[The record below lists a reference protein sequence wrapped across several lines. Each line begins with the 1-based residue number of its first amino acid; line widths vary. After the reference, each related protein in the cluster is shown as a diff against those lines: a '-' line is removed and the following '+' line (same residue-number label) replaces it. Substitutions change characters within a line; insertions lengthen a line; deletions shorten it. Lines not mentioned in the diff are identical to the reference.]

1 MKQTITVITIIA
13 ALILS
18 TTFTPFVLADSTT
31 ESKLDFAAGL
41 EETLGHFWAIEQNL
55 DDKNAELALVHAT
68 HPIAELYDT
77 MKPTLQASSPSLDT
91 QVQTT
96 LLELKDKATID
107 VSRAQAQQAI
117 DDAKGVVQIARQT
130 IVGSELSNDP
140 NFKIELMKTLLET
153 SIAEYGEAVSNG
165 IIEEM
170 AEFQDGSAFVWRSQQ
185 IFDEIKSDIDSHIA
199 EEIEEFYDDLWNAY
213 DKRVDPSEIETISNG
228 ILHELDEVQ
237 ESKLDF
243 AAGLEETL
251 GHFWAIEQN
260 LDDKNAELAL
270 VHATHPIAE
279 LYDTMKPT
287 LQASSPSLD
296 TQVQTTLLELKD
308 KATIDVS
315 RAQAQQAIDDAKG
328 VVQIARQTIVGS
340 ELSNDPN
347 FKIELMKTLLE
358 TSIAEYG
365 EAVSNGIIEEMAEFQ
380 DGSAFVWRSQQIFD
394 EIKSDIDSH
403 IAEEME
409 EFYTDLLAAYD
420 KRAEPSQIET
430 LTGGI
435 IHEIDEVLGAES
447 EEQDLLEYVE
457 NIQNLL
463 EQTKQEYSQGNS
475 DIALS
480 LATKAYLDNFEFL
493 ESPLVE
499 MGEEEL
505 MEEVEIMLREELRNM
520 IKDGATVQEVT
531 SQIDAILVK
540 MDDVTVVVPE
550 FGTIAVMILVVAI
563 ISIISVTA
571 RSKLSLTP
579 KI

>member
-1 MKQTITVITIIA
+1 
-13 ALILS
+13 
-18 TTFTPFVLADSTT
+18 
-31 ESKLDFAAGL
+31 
-41 EETLGHFWAIEQNL
+41 
-55 DDKNAELALVHAT
+55 
-68 HPIAELYDT
+68 
-77 MKPTLQASSPSLDT
+77 
-91 QVQTT
+91 
-96 LLELKDKATID
+96 
-107 VSRAQAQQAI
+107 
-117 DDAKGVVQIARQT
+117 
-130 IVGSELSNDP
+130 
-140 NFKIELMKTLLET
+140 
-153 SIAEYGEAVSNG
+153 
-165 IIEEM
+165 
-170 AEFQDGSAFVWRSQQ
+170 
-185 IFDEIKSDIDSHIA
+185 
-199 EEIEEFYDDLWNAY
+199 
-213 DKRVDPSEIETISNG
+213 
-228 ILHELDEVQ
+228 
-237 ESKLDF
+237 
-243 AAGLEETL
+243 
-251 GHFWAIEQN
+251 
-260 LDDKNAELAL
+260 
-270 VHATHPIAE
+270 
-279 LYDTMKPT
+279 
-287 LQASSPSLD
+287 
-296 TQVQTTLLELKD
+296 
-308 KATIDVS
+308 
-315 RAQAQQAIDDAKG
+315 
-328 VVQIARQTIVGS
+328 
-340 ELSNDPN
+340 
-347 FKIELMKTLLE
+347 
-358 TSIAEYG
+358 
-365 EAVSNGIIEEMAEFQ
+365 MAEFQ

>member
-1 MKQTITVITIIA
+1 MKQTITVITIVA

-185 IFDEIKSDIDSHIA
+185 IFDEIKSDIDSH
-199 EEIEEFYDDLWNAY
+199 
-213 DKRVDPSEIETISNG
+213 
-228 ILHELDEVQ
+228 
-237 ESKLDF
+237 
-243 AAGLEETL
+243 
-251 GHFWAIEQN
+251 
-260 LDDKNAELAL
+260 
-270 VHATHPIAE
+270 
-279 LYDTMKPT
+279 M
-287 LQASSPSLD
+287 
-296 TQVQTTLLELKD
+296 
-308 KATIDVS
+308 
-315 RAQAQQAIDDAKG
+315 
-328 VVQIARQTIVGS
+328 
-340 ELSNDPN
+340 
-347 FKIELMKTLLE
+347 
-358 TSIAEYG
+358 
-365 EAVSNGIIEEMAEFQ
+365 
-380 DGSAFVWRSQQIFD
+380 
-394 EIKSDIDSH
+394 
-403 IAEEME
+403 AEEME
-409 EFYTDLLAAYD
+409 EYYTDLWAAYD

-430 LTGGI
+430 LAGGI
-435 IHEIDEVLGAES
+435 IHEIDEGLGAES

-457 NIQNLL
+457 NIQNLI
-463 EQTKQEYSQGNS
+463 EQTQQEYSQGNS

-520 IKDGATVQEVT
+520 IKEGATVQEVT

-540 MDDVTVVVPE
+540 MDDVAVVVPE

-571 RSKLSLTP
+571 RSKLSLSP